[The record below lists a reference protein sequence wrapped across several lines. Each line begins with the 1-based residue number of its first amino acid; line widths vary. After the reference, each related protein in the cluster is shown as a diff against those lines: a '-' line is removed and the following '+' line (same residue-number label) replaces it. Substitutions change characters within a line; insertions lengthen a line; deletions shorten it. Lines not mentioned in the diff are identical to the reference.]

1 MLTIKAALSTTLT
14 RVISVTFVLACDGGV
29 FLSHIDFAP
38 VYTWPRDIGEMELD
52 ILGSILSRYFV
63 VCRIRAGR
71 EQHAWGCGD
80 ILGTWWTEIQ
90 RLQNQSV
97 DDINTRTFNIE
108 NACELAIWS
117 FRSDPKKHAGWQ
129 ATIQHQLSF
138 TICMAA
144 DFRLRNGCCATTMYP
159 EPHAPDIYSMSR
171 THLACCRSM
180 ECIETRSPTEGGRRG
195 RRSGWPTAA
204 SPGL

>member
-71 EQHAWGCGD
+71 EQHA
-80 ILGTWWTEIQ
+80 
-90 RLQNQSV
+90 
-97 DDINTRTFNIE
+97 
-108 NACELAIWS
+108 
-117 FRSDPKKHAGWQ
+117 
-129 ATIQHQLSF
+129 
-138 TICMAA
+138 
-144 DFRLRNGCCATTMYP
+144 
-159 EPHAPDIYSMSR
+159 
-171 THLACCRSM
+171 
-180 ECIETRSPTEGGRRG
+180 
-195 RRSGWPTAA
+195 
-204 SPGL
+204 